1 MDRESVRAELARLG
15 VPLLEWDGTGD
26 LSGGLLHAMR
36 ALRPEVRA

>member
-1 MDRESVRAELARLG
+1 VPVLA
-15 VPLLEWDGTGD
+15 WDGSGD